1 MKKQPLAELLDFGD
15 LTLGHSFY
23 YHSKNTESGVSPAT
37 FCENFVMKFNSPYFL
52 SGIVHGWGNSD
63 RIDS

>member
-23 YHSKNTESGVSPAT
+23 YHSRNTESGVSPDT
-37 FCENFVMKFNSPYFL
+37 FRDYFAIELNSL
-52 SGIVHGWGNSD
+52 SSSVRVCS
-63 RIDS
+63 

>member
-23 YHSKNTESGVSPAT
+23 YHSEYTESCVSPDT
-37 FCENFVMKFNSPYFL
+37 F
-52 SGIVHGWGNSD
+52 
-63 RIDS
+63 